1 MDADPAA
8 IKELITRALEECEDL
23 SLLDLVY
30 KLLVYESIE
39 GQSP

>member
-1 MDADPAA
+1 MDPEPSA
-8 IKELITRALEECEDL
+8 IKDLITKALEECEDP

-30 KLLVYESIE
+30 KLLVYEDKE

>member
-1 MDADPAA
+1 MDSDPAA
-8 IKELITRALEECEDL
+8 IKDLITKALEECEDP

-30 KLLVYESIE
+30 KLLVYEDKE